1 MNSRQRKL
9 SKVSQ
14 RSSSPPA
21 RSKSAASIHMSSTHK
36 STGGRRT
43 KQSAAAAAAAAE
55 RREPPP
61 RAKTAPA
68 LSSRTLS
75 ATSFSARG
83 ARQKVAADVSG
94 DEDVGV
100 DEAAASS
107 RASTSTFVEIEEAG
121 ARHLCPVRV
130 PPAPASTS
138 RGAPADATA
147 VPATLKVGDLTDV
160 SAVFMQS
167 LLPNLVRLDL
177 SHTSISYLPDD
188 FLGALQNLRK
198 LRLDCNDLSTDSFP
212 AGFGASLPRLQDL
225 SVACNRLCSLPSC
238 WRGLRRLTRLN
249 LADNE
254 LQDVRGIDHHKRLI
268 LLVLDRNTQLAAAGG
283 RELFA
288 LRRLEG
294 LYCSQTALRALSG
307 EIRSLQNMKL
317 VDLSHNAL
325 ASVPSDLFTLPHL
338 EHLNLRHNLISRL
351 PVFNVQGL
359 TKRRIAR
366 VDLSQNQLSRLPDHV
381 LRISEHLDLSEN
393 RIRTVMSAQFKR
405 VHSPTTQTLDLT
417 GNPLV
422 FPPRDVGEQVLIASN
437 TRAPVRMQFN
447 RVYNSHAMYGFSI

>member
-1 MNSRQRKL
+1 M
-9 SKVSQ
+9 
-14 RSSSPPA
+14 SSSVRKTGGGRHPKLP
-21 RSKSAASIHMSSTHK
+21 SAASD
-36 STGGRRT
+36 
-43 KQSAAAAAAAAE
+43 

-75 ATSFSARG
+75 ATSFSSRA
-83 ARQKVAADVSG
+83 ARQKDLSG
-94 DEDVGV
+94 DEETPDAA
-100 DEAAASS
+100 ETAAS
-107 RASTSTFVEIEEAG
+107 ASTPSSTFVEVEEAG
-121 ARHLCPVRV
+121 ARHLYPVRV
-130 PPAPASTS
+130 RPSNS
-138 RGAPADATA
+138 RGPPPDLTSPA
-147 VPATLKVGDLTDV
+147 ATLKVGDLTDV

-188 FLGALQNLRK
+188 FLGALENLRK
-198 LRLDCNDLSTDSFP
+198 LRLDCNDLSSDSFP

-225 SVACNRLCSLPSC
+225 SVACNRLRTLPGC

-249 LADNE
+249 LSDND
-254 LQDVRGIDHHKRLI
+254 LQDLHGIDHFKRLI
-268 LLVLDRNTQLAAAGG
+268 LLVVDRNPQLSSSGG

-294 LYCSQTALRALSG
+294 LYCAQTALRAVSG
-307 EIRSLQNMKL
+307 EIRSLQNLKL
-317 VDLSHNAL
+317 VDFSNNAL

-338 EHLNLRHNLISRL
+338 EHLSLRHNLISRL

-381 LRISEHLDLSEN
+381 LRITEHLDLSEN
-393 RIRTVMSAQFKR
+393 RIRTIMGAQLKR
-405 VHSPTTQTLDLT
+405 VHSPTTQTLDLI

-422 FPPRDVGEQVLIASN
+422 FPPREVAEQVCPPSLPDRPARPVASPYPHPSLCFSVDYMYVY
-437 TRAPVRMQFN
+437 RALASTVHSYPN
-447 RVYNSHAMYGFSI
+447 RENDRISISICI